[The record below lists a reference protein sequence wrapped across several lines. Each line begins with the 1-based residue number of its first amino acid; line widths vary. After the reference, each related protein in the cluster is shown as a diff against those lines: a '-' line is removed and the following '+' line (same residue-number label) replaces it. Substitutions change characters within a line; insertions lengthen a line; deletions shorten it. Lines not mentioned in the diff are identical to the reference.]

1 MQTKGEKT
9 FQVFNTILMSL
20 LMFMTLY
27 PFLYVIF
34 GSLSDPWQLLSYRG
48 ALWRP
53 LGFSLEA
60 YKAVMTNNAILNGYK
75 TTLFNLFVGTTV
87 NIVLTLFGAY
97 AISRKGFLF
106 RKPITIFILFTMFFS
121 SGVIPRFLVVQK
133 LGMFDTYMS
142 MILPTAI
149 NVFNLVIMRT
159 AMDALPDS
167 LEEAAIIEGA
177 NDIDVL
183 FRIVCPLI
191 KSTIAVLVL
200 YYGVA
205 HWNQWYQSLLY
216 VQNRSKFPLQMV
228 LREILIGNSYD
239 SMTTGLDSSAAGAPI
254 AVTIKY
260 ATIMVSTIPILAI
273 YPLLQKYFV
282 KGVMVGAVKG

>member
-1 MQTKGEKT
+1 MKTKGEKV
-9 FQVFNTILMSL
+9 FQVVNVCIMSL
-20 LMFMTLY
+20 LMFVTLY

-34 GSLSDPWQLLSYRG
+34 GSISDPWELLRYRG
-48 ALWRP
+48 ALWKP

-60 YKAVMTNNAILNGYK
+60 YKAVMNNNAIMNGFQ
-75 TTLFNLFVGTTV
+75 TTIFLLFVGTAI

-97 AISRKGFLF
+97 AISRKNFLF
-106 RKPITIFILFTMFFS
+106 RKPLTVFVLFTMFFN
-121 SGVIPRFLVVQK
+121 SGIIPRFLVVQQ
-133 LGMFDTYMS
+133 LGLFDTYMS

-149 NVFNLVIMRT
+149 NVFNLIIMRT
-159 AMDALPDS
+159 AMDGLPDS

-177 NDIDVL
+177 TDLDIL

-216 VQNRSKFPLQMV
+216 VQTRSKFPLQMV

-239 SMTTGLDSSAAGAPI
+239 SMTTGLDSSASGAPI

-260 ATIMVSTIPILAI
+260 ATIMVSTVPILLI